1 MKPYT
6 YLIKHKP
13 TNRVYYGMR
22 AANKVEPE
30 QDLWQH
36 YFTSSPKVQQLI
48 EETGADS
55 FDIEIRRAFE
65 TKEQA
70 VAWETRVLRRCRVL
84 HDDRW
89 INQNVAGYIVPTE
102 ESRKKISDFHKG
114 KAKSEEH
121 KKNLSESQKGKPKKN
136 SKNQTPEYKALMS
149 KLKSGSNNPM
159 YGKGCTEERARKI
172 GEANKGNIPANKG
185 VPMSEEQKAK
195 IRATKAANPTKLTN
209 EQKAKIS
216 ASRLGKKHSKET
228 KTKMSDAHKGKLKGP
243 MSEEEKLKRSLAN
256 LGKSKPSGMGAKL
269 SATVAAQLAAGTH
282 YTQIKLTCPHC
293 GIQAS
298 KARYN
303 GYHGDKCKRKA
314 S

>member
-6 YLIKHKP
+6 YLIKHRP

-48 EETGADS
+48 EETGRDS
-55 FDIEIRRAFE
+55 FDIEIRKVFE

-70 VAWETRVLRRCRVL
+70 VAWETRVLRRCKVL
-84 HDDRW
+84 QDDRW

-121 KKNLSESQKGKPKKN
+121 KEKIRQGNIGKKKPPR
-136 SKNQTPEYKALMS
+136 TEEYRQLMS

-172 GEANKGNIPANKG
+172 SEANKGRRAYNKG
-185 VPMSEEQKAK
+185 VPMSEEQKLKLRAAMIGRK
-195 IRATKAANPTKLTN
+195 IDPEVLARRIKSQTG
-209 EQKAKIS
+209 QK
-216 ASRLGKKHSKET
+216 R
-228 KTKMSDAHKGKLKGP
+228 
-243 MSEEEKLKRSLAN
+243 EKL
-256 LGKSKPSGMGAKL
+256 
-269 SATVAAQLAAGTH
+269 
-282 YTQIKLTCPHC
+282 YCEHC
-293 GIQAS
+293 GRHIAIGWYYRHGPRCGQAP
-298 KARYN
+298 
-303 GYHGDKCKRKA
+303 GQ
-314 S
+314 